1 MKSLILL
8 LSLFSF
14 PGKIILVNCEQS
26 GIAYSEYTPEWGDHS
41 FTEVIVFSKGQ
52 VITVDT
58 VIGKVVRSHDPITT
72 VSFLISPTEPAD
84 TCYWS
89 FSYYNT
95 DSSMVEINCF
105 EYYKRARPGMG
116 MDIMGRAR
124 RNEDIYSY
132 IDTLGFYLD
141 TINYS
146 QIIYRAK

>member
-8 LSLFSF
+8 FSLFSF

-26 GIAYSEYTPEWGDHS
+26 GVAYSEYTPEWGDHS

-58 VIGKVVRSHDPITT
+58 VIGKVVRSHEPIITE
-72 VSFLISPTEPAD
+72 SFPISSAEPAD

-89 FSYYNT
+89 FSYYNI
-95 DSSMVEINCF
+95 DSSIVYINCF
-105 EYYKRARPGMG
+105 GYYKEARAGMG
-116 MDIMGRAR
+116 LDIMGRAR

-132 IDTLGFYLD
+132 RDTLGFYLD
-141 TINYS
+141 TINYA
-146 QIIYRAK
+146 QMIYRAK